1 MDKSV
6 SYEYYKDSVSC
17 IDRQIE
23 ELKARRDAILQGY
36 CYTGLHDY
44 YTDSHRT
51 ETFTDPYNLLDV
63 EVEKENK

>member
-36 CYTGLHDY
+36 CYTGPL
-44 YTDSHRT
+44 TT
-51 ETFTDPYNLLDV
+51 KTFMDPYNLLDV
-63 EVEKENK
+63 EIEKENK